1 MENKK
6 NFYTQYN
13 TIYEDLEKKI
23 ITVKCVTAKRALL
36 PFPNM
41 PFIDDID
48 DNYYKDLIL
57 EISNNDELFFIGL
70 PTSRYD
76 SGESVDGLNK
86 VGSVCKIE
94 CVNVKDTGV
103 NFICNVL
110 YRARIR
116 EVYRDNN
123 ITNVTVEPLDEM
135 NSKTDVAMILL
146 DKAKKVFFDYIEFS
160 NKKVT
165 ADLNNYLN
173 VCDEPNIVVN
183 LLAVST
189 ELSLKEQYALL
200 SNIDTEKRLED
211 IVVFLNKQINLENI
225 NRKINARIRE
235 ENDKRQK
242 EAYIKEKIKY
252 LNDELDDGS
261 EINVIEKNAREKLA
275 KNQAALDFTL
285 KQIEKLKKTPT
296 MSPDYTVLRNHIDV
310 ILDLPWDKQTVDNID
325 LKQAKTILDED
336 HYGLDKVKNRILEY
350 LAVLKLNKKITGQIL
365 CLVGAPGVG
374 KTSIVKSIAKSLN
387 RKFTK
392 ITLGGMH
399 DESEIRG
406 HRKTFVGA
414 MPGRIM
420 HNLTLANVNNPVFLL
435 DEIDK
440 ISKSIHGDPASALLE
455 VLDPEQNNNFKDNYI
470 EVPFDLSNVL
480 FIATANYIQNI
491 PEALLDRMEIIH
503 VDSYLTYEKFNIAKD
518 YLIKKECAKN
528 GIPMEAINISDEL
541 IIEIIDKYTYEAGVR
556 ELERLIAKLC
566 RHIALMRVAEDENY
580 VLEVN
585 SDNLSKILDMAPV
598 SKDGKREK
606 AEVGIGSGLGWS
618 QYGGSILTIECMAM
632 EGGSGKFELTGNL
645 QDVMKESA
653 KISLTTATKFALAK
667 SKNLNLKDINKKNIY
682 LNACSGGIKKDG
694 PSAGVVMT
702 LAIYS
707 VLVNKKINNNFAL
720 TGEMNLTG
728 NITAIGGLREKLY
741 ACVQNGI
748 ENVVVPKQNEKD
760 VAFVPKTITEKLNI
774 HYVDNFKQV
783 IDLCIMK

>member
-1 MENKK
+1 M
-6 NFYTQYN
+6 
-13 TIYEDLEKKI
+13 
-23 ITVKCVTAKRALL
+23 
-36 PFPNM
+36 
-41 PFIDDID
+41 
-48 DNYYKDLIL
+48 
-57 EISNNDELFFIGL
+57 
-70 PTSRYD
+70 
-76 SGESVDGLNK
+76 
-86 VGSVCKIE
+86 
-94 CVNVKDTGV
+94 
-103 NFICNVL
+103 
-110 YRARIR
+110 
-116 EVYRDNN
+116 
-123 ITNVTVEPLDEM
+123 
-135 NSKTDVAMILL
+135 
-146 DKAKKVFFDYIEFS
+146 
-160 NKKVT
+160 
-165 ADLNNYLN
+165 
-173 VCDEPNIVVN
+173 
-183 LLAVST
+183 
-189 ELSLKEQYALL
+189 
-200 SNIDTEKRLED
+200 
-211 IVVFLNKQINLENI
+211 
-225 NRKINARIRE
+225 
-235 ENDKRQK
+235 
-242 EAYIKEKIKY
+242 
-252 LNDELDDGS
+252 
-261 EINVIEKNAREKLA
+261 
-275 KNQAALDFTL
+275 
-285 KQIEKLKKTPT
+285 
-296 MSPDYTVLRNHIDV
+296 
-310 ILDLPWDKQTVDNID
+310 
-325 LKQAKTILDED
+325 
-336 HYGLDKVKNRILEY
+336 
-350 LAVLKLNKKITGQIL
+350 
-365 CLVGAPGVG
+365 GAPGVG

-399 DESEIRG
+399 DEREIRG

-606 AEVGIGSGLGWS
+606 AEVGIASGLGWS